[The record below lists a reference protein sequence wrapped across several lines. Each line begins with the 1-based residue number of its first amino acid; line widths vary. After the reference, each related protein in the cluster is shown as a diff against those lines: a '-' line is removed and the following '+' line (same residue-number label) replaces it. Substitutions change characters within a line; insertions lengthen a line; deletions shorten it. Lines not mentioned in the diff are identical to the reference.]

1 MRQQLHMKTTQPQV
15 RNRCGTEREETHR
28 LTINIIYKNE
38 RNIKARKRWSNFLEV
53 VFYTFWW
60 NFEIF
65 FKNNIKV
72 SLLPSSV
79 WSWSCSSAQ
88 LRVKVF
94 KCSVGCHGNC
104 PVFATESDL
113 WGHPCSPYLR
123 EGVSVLDPRC
133 PRAAQDCCWF
143 FFLLIID
150 WLYVFLYTFRPSVST
165 THEHFIQFFF
175 YKSEFSLKWM
185 DLLKKT
191 TTLKCYIHQELLVCR
206 FCHLH
211 LNISKCS
218 SANDSKTTTCFF
230 LHKSLGFTVSSLD

>member
-143 FFLLIID
+143 FFFINY
-150 WLYVFLYTFRPSVST
+150 WLTVC
-165 THEHFIQFFF
+165 
-175 YKSEFSLKWM
+175 FSL
-185 DLLKKT
+185 
-191 TTLKCYIHQELLVCR
+191 Y
-206 FCHLH
+206 F
-211 LNISKCS
+211 S
-218 SANDSKTTTCFF
+218 SLRVHDTRAFYTVFF
-230 LHKSLGFTVSSLD
+230 LQEWILIEMNGFAKKNNNIKMLHPPRTPCLSLLSFTSQHF